1 MFNTS
6 KVDYLSI
13 FLKDRSNDLLETT
26 KYLRAYKAVNQ
37 SVDKFSTLTDNIE
50 QLSVS
55 NLDTLIESSKVIEA
69 VFSTTNDFQ
78 EALIFLADTRSLSKE
93 MEYLYAHQKSLI
105 ATIHTSMSSQKEIL
119 CYDPSGL
126 IEIENNIQLL
136 VKSVTKM
143 TTDSEMFSRF
153 SAQIEILANN
163 IRGVA
168 SRTNLLALN
177 ASIEAARSGR
187 SGRGFGVVAQ
197 EVKGLSDETTNSSLG
212 IEKITNKMKE
222 LSGEIEKSAAIS
234 ERSLL
239 ELQKNGTKKITVIK
253 QGLEKNNI
261 NIEKIIFD
269 LGSLISNSDQIESEL
284 SVLFEVTSNS
294 IASLKTEI
302 ARVSNLTASYY
313 SMMATSRAYFT
324 ELATLP
330 ILKLK
335 VIGLRGL
342 SELLALD
349 VIRHL
354 FKGSYP
360 LGGYESQVDNIQNII
375 LDDPI
380 ISTSRS
386 CLLILSN
393 IKLLQIEARSLSAS
407 SSYNINKEALNTN
420 INNIKME
427 LRQNFDEI
435 TY

>member
-1 MFNTS
+1 MFKTN

-13 FLKDRSNDLLETT
+13 FLKDRSNDLLESTQYV
-26 KYLRAYKAVNQ
+26 KAYKTVNQ
-37 SVDKFSTLTDNIE
+37 SVDMFGDLTDNIE
-50 QLSVS
+50 QISIN
-55 NLDTLIESSKVIEA
+55 NLNTLIESSRVIEA

-78 EALIFLADTRSLSKE
+78 ESLIFLADTRSLSKE
-93 MEYLYAHQKSLI
+93 MEYLYANQKGLLQ
-105 ATIHTSMSSQKEIL
+105 TIYSTMVTNKDIL

-126 IEIENNIQLL
+126 IEIEKNITLL
-136 VKSVTKM
+136 VQSVTKM

-212 IEKITNKMKE
+212 IEKITNKMRE
-222 LSGEIEKSAAIS
+222 LSGEIEKSAVIS

-239 ELQKNGTKKITVIK
+239 DLQNNGNKKISLVK
-253 QGLEKNNI
+253 DGLVKNNE
-261 NIEKIIFD
+261 NIMNVIS
-269 LGSLISNSDQIESEL
+269 SLDQAIQNSETTVNEL
-284 SVLFEVTSNS
+284 SILFEITSNS
-294 IASLKTEI
+294 ISSLKTEI
-302 ARVSNLTASYY
+302 ARVSNLTTSYY
-313 SMMATSRAYFT
+313 SMMATSRGYFT

-335 VIGLRGL
+335 IIGLKGL
-342 SELLALD
+342 SELLVLD

-360 LGGYESQVDNIQNII
+360 LEGYERQSATIQNII

-380 ISTSRS
+380 ISTTTSAI
-386 CLLILSN
+386 LILSN
-393 IKLLQIEARSLSAS
+393 IKLLQIEARILSAS
-407 SSYNINKEALNTN
+407 SSYSINKEALNTN

-427 LRQNFDEI
+427 LRQHFDDI
-435 TY
+435 GY

>member
-1 MFNTS
+1 MFKTN

-26 KYLRAYKAVNQ
+26 QYVKAYKTVNQ
-37 SVDKFSTLTDNIE
+37 SVDMFGDLTDNIE
-50 QLSVS
+50 QLSIT
-55 NLDTLIESSKVIEA
+55 NLSTLIESSKVIEA

-78 EALIFLADTRSLSKE
+78 EALIFLAETRSLSKE
-93 MEYLYAHQKSLI
+93 MEYLYANQKALLQS
-105 ATIHTSMSSQKEIL
+105 IHSQMVTKKDIL

-126 IEIENNIQLL
+126 IEIERNITLL
-136 VKSVTKM
+136 VQSVTKM
-143 TTDSEMFSRF
+143 TSDSEMFSRF

-212 IEKITNKMKE
+212 IEKITSKMRE
-222 LSGEIEKSAAIS
+222 LSGEIEKSAVIS

-239 ELQKNGTKKITVIK
+239 DLQNNGNKKISIIK
-253 QGLEKNNI
+253 EGLVKNNE
-261 NIEKIIFD
+261 NIM
-269 LGSLISNSDQIESEL
+269 SVISHLDQAIQNSVTIENEL

-294 IASLKTEI
+294 ISSLKTEI

-313 SMMATSRAYFT
+313 SMMATSRGYFT

-335 VIGLRGL
+335 IIGLKGL

-349 VIRHL
+349 VVRHL

-360 LGGYESQVDNIQNII
+360 LGGYESQVTTIQNII

-380 ISTSRS
+380 ISTSRGA
-386 CLLILSN
+386 LLILSN

-427 LRQNFDEI
+427 LRQTFDSI
-435 TY
+435 SY